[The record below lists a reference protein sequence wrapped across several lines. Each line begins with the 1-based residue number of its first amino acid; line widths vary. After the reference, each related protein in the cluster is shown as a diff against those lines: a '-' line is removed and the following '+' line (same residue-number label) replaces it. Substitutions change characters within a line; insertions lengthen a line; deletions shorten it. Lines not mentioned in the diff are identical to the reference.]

1 MDCDRLI
8 KVVLTCTHNLCLEQ
22 KYEKYQTFSTEKC
35 HFYSFKNRFI
45 LHRHVCVMLFA
56 YAPGA
61 SDATVSLPLDI
72 ALPLPLLFAA

>member
-8 KVVLTCTHNLCLEQ
+8 TVVLTCTHNLCLEQ
-22 KYEKYQTFSTEKC
+22 KLEKYQTLLTEKC
-35 HFYSFKNRFI
+35 HFYSFRNRCI

-61 SDATVSLPLDI
+61 SDATVSLLLNV